1 MAGGRNHPKYHHK
14 PSNATASTASSYR
27 TNTTTTPTTNKS
39 RFESSS
45 APHRSSDPKPS
56 PKTATTKP
64 SPKSGPYPS
73 PARPRPPPVPNSPA
87 PPRGTPSHPFP
98 DPTALGPPPPPSY
111 GFHMLDRRTI
121 VLADGSVRSYFAL
134 PPDYQDFVPPLP
146 PRPLDPAAAP
156 SGRFFPGAPRPE
168 LGGLPGPD
176 AFRGGREELFVRG
189 RQPQDYWNS
198 LGLDLFGPG
207 PGEGPSK
214 RKFGGEGE
222 DRDRVDDEQDKARKR
237 QQVLQYGNPD
247 RHPNPGPGGSFAG
260 PSGEVFRGSMYGRAI
275 ESARLEHQE
284 VDHAKLKKA
293 FLRFM
298 KIINENGFHRKN
310 YLENGKNGPLKCV
323 ACGRSSKE
331 FQDVHGLIMHAYNS
345 ENADLRVDHLGLHK
359 ALCALMSWNY
369 AKPPDNSKAYQS
381 LPAEEAAANLEDL
394 IMWPPMVIIHNTITG
409 KSKEG
414 RMEGLGIKAMDNYV
428 RELGFVGGK
437 SKSLYGREG
446 HLGITL
452 IKFSADQ
459 SGLKQALQLAEHF
472 EKDNH
477 GRKSWARLQPLTL
490 GKDDENN
497 PNLVRVDGRTGEK
510 RRTFYGYLG
519 TALDIDKLDFDTRKK
534 VVFESRRE
542 GLSSS

>member
-1 MAGGRNHPKYHHK
+1 MTYGAKGLFQAQKGCYHVLDEDGPFIELNPDLVKAMEKHSWSLSVLPIAQVVDDLVHK
-14 PSNATASTASSYR
+14 VYANCEPQDRRRRRRRRQTLPRTGPS
-27 TNTTTTPTTNKS
+27 
-39 RFESSS
+39 
-45 APHRSSDPKPS
+45 
-56 PKTATTKP
+56 
-64 SPKSGPYPS
+64 PS
-73 PARPRPPPVPNSPA
+73 PARPRPPAGPNSPA
-87 PPRGTPSHPFP
+87 PPRGTPPSRPLP
-98 DPTALGPPPPPSY
+98 DPAALGPPPSPSY

-134 PPDYQDFVPPLP
+134 PPDYQDFAPPLP
-146 PRPLDPAAAP
+146 PPRRPQDPAAAAA
-156 SGRFFPGAPRPE
+156 GRFLPGGPRPE
-168 LGGLPGPD
+168 FGGIPGPD

-198 LGLDLFGPG
+198 LGLDSVRPG
-207 PGEGPSK
+207 PAEGPSK

-222 DRDRVDDEQDKARKR
+222 ERDRIDDEQDKARKR

-247 RHPNPGPGGSFAG
+247 RHPGPGPGPGGFFAG
-260 PSGEVFRGSMYGRAI
+260 PSGEV
-275 ESARLEHQE
+275 
-284 VDHAKLKKA
+284 
-293 FLRFM
+293 
-298 KIINENGFHRKN
+298 INENGYHRRN
-310 YLENGKNGPLKCV
+310 YLENGKNGSLKCV
-323 ACGRSSKE
+323 ACGRLSKE
-331 FQDVHGLIMHAYNS
+331 FQDVHGLIMHTYNS
-345 ENADLRVDHLGLHK
+345 ENANLCVDHLGLHK
-359 ALCALMSWNY
+359 ALCALMGWNY

-428 RELGFVGGK
+428 KELGFMGGK

-459 SGLKQALQLAEHF
+459 SGLKEALQLAEHF

-477 GRKSWARLQPLTL
+477 GRKSWAHLQPLTL

-497 PNLVRVDGRTGEK
+497 PNLVRVEVRTGEK
-510 RRTFYGYLG
+510 RRIFYGYLG
-519 TALDIDKLDFDTRKK
+519 TASDMDKLDFDTRKK
-534 VVFESRRE
+534 VIFESRRE
-542 GLSSS
+542 CLSSS